1 MSFYKKRTIASY
13 LTQEQINFRIADS
26 KKFDGKVSNE
36 EFEIRENKSI
46 SNKFLFPIIKGT
58 IEKYDDSTNVVISF
72 NVSKQD
78 KSGLGIFLF
87 IVSLISVLLGIVS
100 SDVLLTMIILCFE
113 IVLCAVF
120 LIYYAINCS
129 RAYRKLYRMLNSK
142 NLY

>member
-1 MSFYKKRTIASY
+1 M
-13 LTQEQINFRIADS
+13 
-26 KKFDGKVSNE
+26 
-36 EFEIRENKSI
+36 

-100 SDVLLTMIILCFE
+100 SDILLTMVILCFE
-113 IVLCAVF
+113 IALCAIF

-129 RAYRKLYRMLNSK
+129 RAYRNLYRMLNSK
-142 NLY
+142 NSY